1 MTRKSLRTKRI
12 FSIIL
17 SLAVAL
23 TMMPMSALAAD
34 ESSSVGNAVAE
45 GGAAQIGDTV
55 YSTLPDAVNAAKDGD
70 TIMLLADYKTAEAA
84 GEELTITKSVTLDLN
99 GHGMDDFRVA
109 QVNDAA
115 ETLPSGNLTVEDT
128 SAEKTGKVTEMIEL
142 VAGKLT
148 INGGTIG
155 NGREGVSI
163 ENGNLTVNG
172 GTIDFLYGSNSGTV
186 TITGGTVKNAQFGE
200 GFEITVTG
208 GSGHSGFWDVS
219 EGTWSISGGEFGDV
233 TFLTASPAKNA
244 TISGGTF
251 RKITRQILKIGGNGE
266 KVSAPISGLLADGYA
281 FYQKTDSEE

>member
-1 MTRKSLRTKRI
+1 M
-12 FSIIL
+12 
-17 SLAVAL
+17 
-23 TMMPMSALAAD
+23 
-34 ESSSVGNAVAE
+34 
-45 GGAAQIGDTV
+45 
-55 YSTLPDAVNAAKDGD
+55 
-70 TIMLLADYKTAEAA
+70 
-84 GEELTITKSVTLDLN
+84 TLDLN
-99 GHGMDDFRVA
+99 GYGMDDFQVA

-163 ENGNLTVNG
+163 ENGNLIVNG

-208 GSGHSGFWDVS
+208 GSGHSGFRDVS

-281 FYQKTDSEE
+281 FYQKTDSEEYDQCVKLTDAIAYLENVQVKGHTHSFVNGVCTACDYACPHTNMNG